1 MNRPLHLVIFLASL
15 TLPGFTARAQ
25 DAPAA
30 RVVADGSYQIQAQDR
45 VKVSVYDEPD
55 LAADQRVD
63 KGGTIAIPLLGSVR
77 IAGMTI
83 RNAERSLE
91 ARFVAERYLR
101 NPKVTI
107 SIEEYSKRQ
116 VTVLGQ
122 VGSPGVVEFA
132 SEQEWMDIVDVIAQV
147 GGFTNT
153 AKKKEVRVT
162 RGKGTASQRILTVN
176 FYDLLKERRGR
187 SGPHSFRVL
196 PGDSIYVPERLF

>member
-1 MNRPLHLVIFLASL
+1 MNRPLFLAAFLAGISAL
-15 TLPGFTARAQ
+15 GFPVRAQ
-25 DAPAA
+25 NAPAA
-30 RVVADGSYQIQAQDR
+30 GVVTDGAYQIQAQDR
-45 VKVSVYDEPD
+45 VKISVYDEPD

-122 VGSPGVVEFA
+122 VAKPGVVEFA
-132 SEQEWMDIVDVIAQV
+132 PEQEWMDLVDVIAQG

-162 RGKGTASQRILTVN
+162 RGKGTAAQRIISVN
-176 FYDLLKERRGR
+176 FYDLLKDRRGR
-187 SGPHSFRVL
+187 GGAQSFRVL